1 MSDDNTTPPSTTLP
15 SSTVQH
21 NVLLDEQILR
31 QEPYDAITKAAPW
44 WQRRFASMMSTVKRW
59 IR

>member
-1 MSDDNTTPPSTTLP
+1 MSDDNATLPSSVLP

-21 NVLLDEQILR
+21 NIALDLEILR

-44 WQRRFASMMSTVKRW
+44 WQRRFASMMSTVSW
-59 IR
+59 WTG